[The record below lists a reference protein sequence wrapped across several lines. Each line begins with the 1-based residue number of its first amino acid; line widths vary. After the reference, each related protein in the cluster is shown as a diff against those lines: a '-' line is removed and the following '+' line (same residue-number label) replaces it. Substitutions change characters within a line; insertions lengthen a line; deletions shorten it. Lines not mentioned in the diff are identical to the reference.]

1 MKLTTASPVLRLV
14 SSAPRSATPWRVPLD
29 HVAQHLENTMKK
41 FPASHSFTAAA
52 FVACSLLSPLSV
64 QAQTAPHS
72 GMKGAGMDQSMPQ
85 GKMDMKAMMKEN
97 NDKMASVPM
106 SGNPDVDF
114 AQMMRVHHQGA
125 IDMAQAQLR
134 DGKDPKMLKMA
145 KDIVAAQKKEIAEL
159 DAFLARSG
167 KTPAAPAK

>member
-1 MKLTTASPVLRLV
+1 
-14 SSAPRSATPWRVPLD
+14 
-29 HVAQHLENTMKK
+29 MKK
-41 FPASHSFTAAA
+41 FPASHSLTAAA

-97 NDKMASVPM
+97 NDKMASVKT

-114 AQMMRVHHQGA
+114 AQMMRIHHQGA
-125 IDMAQAQLR
+125 IDMAQSQLR
-134 DGKDPKMLKMA
+134 DGKDPQLLSMA
-145 KDIVAAQKKEIAEL
+145 QDIISAQKKEIAVL
-159 DAFLARSG
+159 DAFLVRNG
-167 KTPAAPAK
+167 KQPTAPTK

>member
-1 MKLTTASPVLRLV
+1 
-14 SSAPRSATPWRVPLD
+14 
-29 HVAQHLENTMKK
+29 
-41 FPASHSFTAAA
+41 
-52 FVACSLLSPLSV
+52 
-64 QAQTAPHS
+64 
-72 GMKGAGMDQSMPQ
+72 MDQSMPQ

-167 KTPAAPAK
+167 KARTSDQAGDKADALSRGADSAIHRTSL